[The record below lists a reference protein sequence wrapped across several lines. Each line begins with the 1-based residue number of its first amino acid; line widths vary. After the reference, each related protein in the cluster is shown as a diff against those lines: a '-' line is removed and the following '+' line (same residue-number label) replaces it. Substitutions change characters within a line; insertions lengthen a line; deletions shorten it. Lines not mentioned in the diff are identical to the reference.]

1 MTSYTLA
8 NSAIRARA
16 RVRSSSCVRPIS
28 YKAWRRI
35 VCTHSNIPC
44 IMSITRCRDE
54 ASWLSSAFLGR
65 DSPGA
70 DTAGGDTSTPSD
82 PSSRC
87 NTTCLASRRSWSWS
101 CTMGRTRS
109 EAVFQWSLD
118 GGLRVIANFRHWK
131 SSGGIISGTYSN
143 RGEELS
149 PTRWGK
155 PTRQVRSSPGCWVQ
169 IVWSLKPLSWAGAG
183 GSSLTSSISLLAMSN
198 RTGCCRAT
206 GSMLL
211 ISEGL
216 TKRSQDEVILS
227 SDSVWELALC
237 HSFKC
242 M

>member
-1 MTSYTLA
+1 MT
-8 NSAIRARA
+8 
-16 RVRSSSCVRPIS
+16 
-28 YKAWRRI
+28 
-35 VCTHSNIPC
+35 H
-44 IMSITRCRDE
+44 CRDE

-65 DSPGA
+65 DSLGT
-70 DTAGGDTSTPSD
+70 DTSIGDTSTPSD
-82 PSSRC
+82 PSSRR
-87 NTTCLASRRSWSWS
+87 NTACLASHRSQSWS
-101 CTMGRTRS
+101 CTTGRTRS

-118 GGLRVIANFRHWK
+118 GGLRVITNFGLWK

-149 PTRWGK
+149 PRRRGK

-169 IVWSLKPLSWAGAG
+169 MVWSLKPLSWAGAG

-211 ISEGL
+211 TSERL
-216 TKRSQDEVILS
+216 TKRSRDEVILS
-227 SDSVWELALC
+227 SDSVWEPALC
-237 HSFKC
+237 HSFKR